1 MDRGRRCRRVQAETS
16 PDPPGR
22 PVRCDGLRHRRPVDD
37 HAGRRSAA
45 PDRSPATTTT
55 GIREPSWIMVDK
67 ITTVRRTSVQTR
79 VGRLPAALMVE
90 VERSVLTFLGVAD

>member
-1 MDRGRRCRRVQAETS
+1 
-16 PDPPGR
+16 
-22 PVRCDGLRHRRPVDD
+22 
-37 HAGRRSAA
+37 
-45 PDRSPATTTT
+45 
-55 GIREPSWIMVDK
+55 MVDK